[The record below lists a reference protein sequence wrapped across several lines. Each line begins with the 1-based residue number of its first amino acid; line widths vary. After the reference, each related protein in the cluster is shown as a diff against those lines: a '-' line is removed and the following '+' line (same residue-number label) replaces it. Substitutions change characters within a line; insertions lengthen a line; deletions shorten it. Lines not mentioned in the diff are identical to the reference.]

1 MSRRKQRTFHTKGMT
16 FNETELKGILKY
28 LGVLVVEMH
37 DYDSVDLQSFKNEIK
52 SLNTILSDES

>member
-1 MSRRKQRTFHTKGMT
+1 MT
-16 FNETELKGILKY
+16 FNETELKSILKY

-37 DYDSVDLQSFKNEIK
+37 DYDSVDLQSFKNEIE

>member
-1 MSRRKQRTFHTKGMT
+1 MSRRKQKTFQTKGMT